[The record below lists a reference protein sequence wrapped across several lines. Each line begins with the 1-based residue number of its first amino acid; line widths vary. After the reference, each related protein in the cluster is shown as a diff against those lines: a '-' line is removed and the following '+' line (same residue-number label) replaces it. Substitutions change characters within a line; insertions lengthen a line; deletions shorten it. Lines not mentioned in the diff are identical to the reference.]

1 MTEDRGGGIDEEL
14 FRALRADRV
23 PLNQAIQIAA
33 IARTANLSVD
43 QLLFL
48 SSLTTDAS
56 GRFLLNEFPS
66 GIPLRGGNQVA
77 FDDRSTIADAIAFIQ
92 TPQGGEF
99 VEGIFQEERD
109 FQAAVVQYDE
119 TVGQVQALSGQ
130 LATLQA
136 AAVPDQDQI
145 DAVVSDMNALADEAE
160 GLLATIAPD
169 LGPQT
174 NLQDQRVLVQLRRD
188 QLGQTFISE
197 LFAETAGA
205 PPQGPGAR
213 RTGLQVPVADI
224 EAERQEAFFR
234 LGLTPVEEPAIED
247 EPQLPAALSI
257 GEGIA
262 QRLAAGA
269 LLRGPAGVRARR
281 ELQRQEDLRQEQL
294 QLRLSGQAAAAQ
306 ARATALRPPGLPGP
320 PEPREP
326 LTFAETFGALPTG
339 AGSPAFRRFV
349 ERAPQTLRQQVE
361 ELPGGE
367 QLPFLRRRFASLGPQ
382 GRGDFGT
389 ARFAPPARRL

>member
-14 FRALRADRV
+14 FRALRADGV
-23 PLNQAIQIAA
+23 PLNQAVQIAA
-33 IARTANLSVD
+33 IARTANLSSN

-48 SSLTTDAS
+48 SALTTDAS

-66 GIPLRGGNQVA
+66 AIPLRGGSQVG
-77 FDDRSTIADAIAFIQ
+77 FEDRSTIADAIAFVQ

-99 VEGIFQEERD
+99 VEGILQEEIDLQRS
-109 FQAAVVQYDE
+109 VRQYEQNVDQI
-119 TVGQVQALSGQ
+119 QVLAGQ
-130 LATLQA
+130 LATLQSA
-136 AAVPDQDQI
+136 ALPNQDQI
-145 DAVVSDMNALADEAE
+145 DAVVTDMNTLADEAE

-174 NLQDQRVLVQLRRD
+174 NLQGQRVLVQLRPD
-188 QLGQTFISE
+188 QLASTFIGD

-205 PPQGPGAR
+205 PSQTIGAR
-213 RTGLQVPVADI
+213 RTGEQVPVRTP
-224 EAERQEAFFR
+224 EEVREEAF
-234 LGLTPVEEPAIED
+234 LAGLTPAEAPD
-247 EPQLPAALSI
+247 EPQLPQALTI

-269 LLRGPAGVRARR
+269 LLPGPAGLRARR
-281 ELQRQEDLRQEQL
+281 ELERQQEQQ
-294 QLRLSGQAAAAQ
+294 QLRDIQGQAGRGQ
-306 ARATALRPPGLPGP
+306 ALQRERERIALLP
-320 PEPREP
+320 PEPTEP
-326 LTFAETFGALPTG
+326 LTFAESFGALPAG

-361 ELPGGE
+361 ELPE
-367 QLPFLRRRFASLGPQ
+367 ARQLPFLRRRFAGQGPQ

-389 ARFAPPARRL
+389 ARLAPPARFLLRR

>member
-14 FRALRADRV
+14 FRALRADGV

-33 IARTANLSVD
+33 VALGANLSAN

-48 SSLTTDAS
+48 SALTTDAS
-56 GRFLLNEFPS
+56 GRFLLNEFPA
-66 GIPLRGGNQVA
+66 GIPLRGGSQVG
-77 FDDRSTIADAIAFIQ
+77 FEDRSEIADAIAFVQ

-99 VEGIFQEERD
+99 VEGIIQEEIDLQRS
-109 FQAAVVQYDE
+109 VRQYEDN
-119 TVGQVQALSGQ
+119 VGQLQVLAGQ
-130 LATLQA
+130 LATLQGA
-136 AAVPDQDQI
+136 ALPNQDQI
-145 DAVVSDMNALADEAE
+145 DAVVTDMNALADEAE

-174 NLQDQRVLVQLRRD
+174 NLQGQRVLVQLRPD
-188 QLGQTFISE
+188 QLASTFIGD

-205 PPQGPGAR
+205 PSQTIGAR
-213 RTGLQVPVADI
+213 RTGEQVPVRTP
-224 EAERQEAFFR
+224 EQVRQEAF
-234 LGLTPVEEPAIED
+234 LAGLTPAEAPD
-247 EPQLPAALSI
+247 EPQLPQALTI

-269 LLRGPAGVRARR
+269 LLPGPAGLRARR
-281 ELQRQEDLRQEQL
+281 ELERQQEQQ
-294 QLRLSGQAAAAQ
+294 QLRDIQGQAGRGQ
-306 ARATALRPPGLPGP
+306 ALQRERERIALLP
-320 PEPREP
+320 PEPTEP
-326 LTFAETFGALPTG
+326 LTFAESFGALPAG

-361 ELPGGE
+361 ELPE
-367 QLPFLRRRFASLGPQ
+367 ARQLPFLRRRFAGQGPQ

-389 ARFAPPARRL
+389 ARLAPPARFLLRR

>member
-33 IARTANLSVD
+33 IARTANLSSN

-48 SSLTTDAS
+48 SALTTDAS

-77 FDDRSTIADAIAFIQ
+77 FEARSTIADAIAFVQ

-99 VEGIFQEERD
+99 VEGIIQEEID
-109 FQAAVVQYDE
+109 LQAGVRQYE
-119 TVGQVQALSGQ
+119 QNVGQLQVLSGQ

-136 AAVPDQDQI
+136 AALPNQDQI
-145 DAVVSDMNALADEAE
+145 DAVITDMNALADEAE

-174 NLQDQRVLVQLRRD
+174 NLQGQRVLVQLRPD
-188 QLGQTFISE
+188 QLASTFIGD

-213 RTGLQVPVADI
+213 RTGLQVPVVDT
-224 EAERQEAFFR
+224 EEERREAFFQ
-234 LGLTPVEEPAIED
+234 LGLTPVEEAAEPPPED

-269 LLRGPAGVRARR
+269 LLPGIEGLSARR
-281 ELQRQEDLRQEQL
+281 ELQRQAAQERERQRGL
-294 QLRLSGQAAAAQ
+294 PVRAAA
-306 ARATALRPPGLPGP
+306 LP
-320 PEPREP
+320 PREP
-326 LTFAETFGALPTG
+326 LTFAESFGALPAG

-382 GRGDFGT
+382 GRGDFST
-389 ARFAPPARRL
+389 ARLAPPARRLLRR